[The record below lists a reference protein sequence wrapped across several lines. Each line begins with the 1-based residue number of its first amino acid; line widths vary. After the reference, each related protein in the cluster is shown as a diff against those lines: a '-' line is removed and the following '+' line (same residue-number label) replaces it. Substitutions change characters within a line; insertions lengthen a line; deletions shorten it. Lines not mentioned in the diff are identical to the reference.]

1 MSSFVFKSSSGSFYF
16 GSSLVFWSIRLLS
29 LVIGF
34 IIKVWNGNYIIIY
47 VLLYEIEKISIY
59 VLFGIKFGMLI
70 FVLYYITGF
79 FCMVL
84 FLLYFCG
91 VILNILN

>member
-70 FVLYYITGF
+70 FVFIIYRDF
-79 FCMVL
+79 FVWC
-84 FLLYFCG
+84 YFCCIF
-91 VILNILN
+91 VV